1 MDVDAVADELYG
13 LPPGEFTATRDRRV
27 TEARD
32 DDDRDTA
39 KAIAALRRPSTSAWL
54 VNLLVRDDRNE
65 AQSFVELGRSLRQAQ
80 EQLAGEEMRALSQ
93 QRRKLVTGLTGRAR
107 RLGGAA
113 GQQVSGEVSRQVEET
128 LSAVLADDDAAE
140 LFVAGR
146 LTTALRHTGMGPA
159 TAERP
164 TTRREP
170 TLKAVPSG
178 PKGTTKKTSARDRS
192 RAEKDVR
199 TAREDARSAAA
210 TATERRQAADDLQA
224 TVEANLARVAELTEQ
239 LAEARAQTPLIQA
252 ELKQARRAADSAG
265 RAADVAERRAGDAQA
280 RLDELPS
287 ASDM

>member
-13 LPPGEFTATRDRRV
+13 MPPGEFTAARDRRV
-27 TEARD
+27 AEARED
-32 DDDRDTA
+32 GDRDTA
-39 KAIAALRRPSTSAWL
+39 KAITALRRPSTSAWL
-54 VNLLVRDDRNE
+54 VNLLVRDDRDE
-65 AQSFVELGRSLRQAQ
+65 ARSFVELGRSLRQAQ
-80 EQLAGEEMRALSQ
+80 QQLAGEEMRALSQ

-170 TLKAVPSG
+170 AARTEPKAGRDTAKP
-178 PKGTTKKTSARDRS
+178 TARERTA
-192 RAEKDVR
+192 AEKAAR
-199 TAREDARSAAA
+199 AAREDARSAADA
-210 TATERRQAADDLQA
+210 ATERRQAADDLQA
-224 TVEANLARVAELTEQ
+224 TVETNLARVAELTEQ
-239 LAEARAQTPLIQA
+239 LAEARAQTPRIQT
-252 ELKQARRAADSAG
+252 ELKQARRSADSAG
-265 RAADVAERRAGDAQA
+265 RAADAAERRAADAQA
-280 RLDELPS
+280 RLDALQ
-287 ASDM
+287 SDM

>member
-13 LPPGEFTATRDRRV
+13 MPPGEFTAARDRRV
-27 TEARD
+27 AEARED
-32 DDDRDTA
+32 GDRDTA
-39 KAIAALRRPSTSAWL
+39 KAITALRRPSTSAWL
-54 VNLLVRDDRNE
+54 VNLLVRDDRDE
-65 AQSFVELGRSLRQAQ
+65 ARSFVELGRSLRQAQ
-80 EQLAGEEMRALSQ
+80 QQLAGEEMRALSQ

-170 TLKAVPSG
+170 A
-178 PKGTTKKTSARDRS
+178 ARTEPRAGKDTAKPTARE
-192 RAEKDVR
+192 RTAAEKAAR
-199 TAREDARSAAA
+199 AAREDARSAADA
-210 TATERRQAADDLQA
+210 ATERRQAADDLQA
-224 TVEANLARVAELTEQ
+224 TVETNLARVAELTEQ
-239 LAEARAQTPLIQA
+239 LAEARAQTPRIQT
-252 ELKQARRAADSAG
+252 ELKQARRSADSAG
-265 RAADVAERRAGDAQA
+265 RAADAAERRAADAQA
-280 RLDELPS
+280 RLDALQ
-287 ASDM
+287 SDM

>member
-13 LPPGEFTATRDRRV
+13 MPPGEFTAARDRRV
-27 TEARD
+27 AEARD
-32 DDDRDTA
+32 DGDRDTA
-39 KAIAALRRPSTSAWL
+39 KAITALRRPSTSAWL
-54 VNLLVRDDRNE
+54 VNLLVRDDRDE
-65 AQSFVELGRSLRQAQ
+65 ARSFVELGRSLRQAQ
-80 EQLAGEEMRALSQ
+80 QQLAGEEMRALSQ

-170 TLKAVPSG
+170 AARTELKAAKDTAKP
-178 PKGTTKKTSARDRS
+178 TARERTA
-192 RAEKDVR
+192 AEKAVR
-199 TAREDARSAAA
+199 TAREDARSAAG

-224 TVEANLARVAELTEQ
+224 AVEANLARVAELTEQ
-239 LAEARAQTPLIQA
+239 LAEARAQSPRIQV
-252 ELKQARRAADSAG
+252 ELKQARRSADAAG
-265 RAADVAERRAGDAQA
+265 RAADAAERRAADAQA
-280 RLDELPS
+280 RLDELQ
-287 ASDM
+287 SDM

>member
-13 LPPGEFTATRDRRV
+13 LPPAEFTAARDRRV
-27 TEARD
+27 AEARAD
-32 DDDRDTA
+32 GDRDTA
-39 KAIAALRRPSTSAWL
+39 KAITALRRPSTSAWL
-54 VNLLVRDDRNE
+54 VNLLVRDDRDE
-65 AQSFVELGRSLRQAQ
+65 ARSFVELGRSLRQAQ
-80 EQLAGEEMRALSQ
+80 QQLAGEEMRALSQ

-170 TLKAVPSG
+170 VARTEPKAGKETAKPTARERTAVEKAV
-178 PKGTTKKTSARDRS
+178 R
-192 RAEKDVR
+192 V
-199 TAREDARSAAA
+199 AREDARSAAGA
-210 TATERRQAADDLQA
+210 ATERRQAADDLQA

-239 LAEARAQTPLIQA
+239 LAEARAQTPRIQA
-252 ELKQARRAADSAG
+252 ELKQARRSADSAG
-265 RAADVAERRAGDAQA
+265 RAADAAERRAADAQA
-280 RLDELPS
+280 RLDELQ
-287 ASDM
+287 SDM

>member
-13 LPPGEFTATRDRRV
+13 MPPGEFTAARDRRV
-27 TEARD
+27 AEARD
-32 DDDRDTA
+32 DGDRDTA

-54 VNLLVRDDRNE
+54 VNLLVRDDRDE
-65 AQSFVELGRSLRQAQ
+65 ARSFVELGRSLRQAQ
-80 EQLAGEEMRALSQ
+80 QQLAGEEMRALSQ

-170 TLKAVPSG
+170 ASRTEPRVGKDTAKPTARERTSAEKAVR
-178 PKGTTKKTSARDRS
+178 SAH
-192 RAEKDVR
+192 
-199 TAREDARSAAA
+199 EDARSAAGA
-210 TATERRQAADDLQA
+210 ATERRQAADDLQA

-239 LAEARAQTPLIQA
+239 LAEARAQSPRIQV
-252 ELKQARRAADSAG
+252 ELKQARRSADAAR
-265 RAADVAERRAGDAQA
+265 RAADAAERRAADAQA
-280 RLDELPS
+280 RLDELQ
-287 ASDM
+287 SDM

>member
-13 LPPGEFTATRDRRV
+13 LPPAEFTAARDRRV

-32 DDDRDTA
+32 HDDRDTA

-65 AQSFVELGRSLRQAQ
+65 ARSFVELGRSLRQAQ

-107 RLGGAA
+107 RLGRAA

-170 TLKAVPSG
+170 SPRAEPAGRSAA
-178 PKGTTKKTSARDRS
+178 PKKTSARDRA

-199 TAREDARSAAA
+199 TARDDARSAAA

-239 LAEARAQTPLIQA
+239 LADARAQTPRIQA

-265 RAADVAERRAGDAQA
+265 RAADAAERRAGDAQA
-280 RLDELPS
+280 RLDELPP

>member
-13 LPPGEFTATRDRRV
+13 MPPGEFTAARDRRV
-27 TEARD
+27 AEARED
-32 DDDRDTA
+32 GDRDTA
-39 KAIAALRRPSTSAWL
+39 KAITALRRPSTSAWL
-54 VNLLVRDDRNE
+54 VNLLVRDDRDE
-65 AQSFVELGRSLRQAQ
+65 ARSFVELGRSLRQAQ
-80 EQLAGEEMRALSQ
+80 QQLAGEEMRALSQ

-170 TLKAVPSG
+170 AARTEPKAGKDTAKP
-178 PKGTTKKTSARDRS
+178 TARERTA
-192 RAEKDVR
+192 AEKAAR
-199 TAREDARSAAA
+199 AAREDARSAADA
-210 TATERRQAADDLQA
+210 ATERRQAADDLQA
-224 TVEANLARVAELTEQ
+224 TVETNLARVAELTEQ
-239 LAEARAQTPLIQA
+239 LAEARAQTPRIQT
-252 ELKQARRAADSAG
+252 ELKQARRSADSAG
-265 RAADVAERRAGDAQA
+265 RAADAAERRAADAQA
-280 RLDELPS
+280 RLDALQ
-287 ASDM
+287 SDM

>member
-13 LPPGEFTATRDRRV
+13 MPPGEFTAARDRRV
-27 TEARD
+27 AEARED
-32 DDDRDTA
+32 GDRDTA
-39 KAIAALRRPSTSAWL
+39 KAITALRRPSTSAWL
-54 VNLLVRDDRNE
+54 VNLLVRDDRDE
-65 AQSFVELGRSLRQAQ
+65 ARSFVELGRSLRQAQ
-80 EQLAGEEMRALSQ
+80 QQLAGEEMRALSQ

-170 TLKAVPSG
+170 AARTEPKAGRDTAKP
-178 PKGTTKKTSARDRS
+178 TARERTA
-192 RAEKDVR
+192 AEKGVR
-199 TAREDARSAAA
+199 AAREDARSAADA
-210 TATERRQAADDLQA
+210 ATERRQAADDLQA
-224 TVEANLARVAELTEQ
+224 TVETNLARVAELTEQ
-239 LAEARAQTPLIQA
+239 LAEARAQTPRIQT
-252 ELKQARRAADSAG
+252 ELKQARRSADSAG
-265 RAADVAERRAGDAQA
+265 RAADAAERRAADAQA
-280 RLDELPS
+280 RLDALQ
-287 ASDM
+287 SDM

>member
-13 LPPGEFTATRDRRV
+13 MPPGEFTAARDRRV
-27 TEARD
+27 AEARED
-32 DDDRDTA
+32 GDRDTA
-39 KAIAALRRPSTSAWL
+39 KAITALRRPSTSAWL
-54 VNLLVRDDRNE
+54 VNLLVRDDRDE
-65 AQSFVELGRSLRQAQ
+65 ARSFVELGRSLRQAQ
-80 EQLAGEEMRALSQ
+80 QQLAGEEMRALSQ

-170 TLKAVPSG
+170 AARTEPKAGKDTAKP
-178 PKGTTKKTSARDRS
+178 TARERTA
-192 RAEKDVR
+192 AEKAAR
-199 TAREDARSAAA
+199 AAREDARSAADA
-210 TATERRQAADDLQA
+210 ATERRQVADDLQA
-224 TVEANLARVAELTEQ
+224 TVETNLARVAELTEQ
-239 LAEARAQTPLIQA
+239 LAEARAQTPRIQT
-252 ELKQARRAADSAG
+252 ELKQARRSADSAG
-265 RAADVAERRAGDAQA
+265 RAADAAERRAADAQA
-280 RLDELPS
+280 RLDALQ
-287 ASDM
+287 SDM

>member
-13 LPPGEFTATRDRRV
+13 MPPGEFTAARDRRV
-27 TEARD
+27 AEARD
-32 DDDRDTA
+32 DGDRDTA
-39 KAIAALRRPSTSAWL
+39 KAITALRRPSTSAWL
-54 VNLLVRDDRNE
+54 VNLLVRDDRDE
-65 AQSFVELGRSLRQAQ
+65 ARSFVELGRSLRQAQ
-80 EQLAGEEMRALSQ
+80 QQLAGEEMRALSQ

-170 TLKAVPSG
+170 AARTEPKAG
-178 PKGTTKKTSARDRS
+178 RDTAKPTAGERTA
-192 RAEKDVR
+192 AEKGVR
-199 TAREDARSAAA
+199 AAREDARSAAGS
-210 TATERRQAADDLQA
+210 ATERRQAADDLQA

-239 LAEARAQTPLIQA
+239 LAEARAQTPRIQT
-252 ELKQARRAADSAG
+252 ELKQARRSADSAG
-265 RAADVAERRAGDAQA
+265 RAADAAERRAADAQA
-280 RLDELPS
+280 RLDALQ
-287 ASDM
+287 SDM